1 MPGGRPAG
9 RAGAVIAGLLAAGT
23 PALLASQVAANR
35 AVLYLHPTDV
45 ADARAVWV
53 NPAGLAVLRQA
64 SIHLDLTVR
73 DPGEQGRLRQVT
85 AGFSSRGLGFSY
97 QRDAF
102 DAGVTGHTYR
112 LGFAGAEGG
121 FAAGFAAALYRG
133 DASATGWDVGLV
145 YALHQAVTIGGAVS
159 NLGEPDVRGA
169 RLPVTFVPGAT
180 VAPLGPPLALSG
192 HALITRDS
200 VSGYAFGARV
210 SLEWPAPVAALVR
223 LDTDRS
229 LRRAAF
235 AFGISVGTQ
244 DILGAVLT
252 APGDLGTPDA
262 VSVHGLV
269 IRPLAR

>member
-1 MPGGRPAG
+1 MAGGRVG
-9 RAGAVIAGLLAAGT
+9 GWAGALVALML
-23 PALLASQVAANR
+23 PAWPPARLPAQVVPNR

-45 ADARAVWV
+45 ADARAAWV
-53 NPAGLAVLRQA
+53 NPAGLAVSPQA

-73 DPGEQGRLRQVT
+73 DPGERGRLGQVT

-102 DAGVTGHTYR
+102 DGGVTGHTYR

-121 FAAGFAAALYRG
+121 LAAGFAAALYRG
-133 DASATGWDVGLV
+133 GASATGWDLGLV
-145 YALHQAVTIGGAVS
+145 YALHSAVTIGGAVT

-192 HALITRDS
+192 HAQVTRDS
-200 VSGYAFGARV
+200 VVGYAFGARV
-210 SLEWPAPVAALVR
+210 SLQWPAPATVLAR

-235 AFGISVGTQ
+235 VFGVSIGTQ
-244 DILGAVLT
+244 DLVGAVVT
-252 APGDLGTPDA
+252 APGDLGTVDA
-262 VSVHGLV
+262 ASIHGLV
-269 IRPLAR
+269 VRPLPR